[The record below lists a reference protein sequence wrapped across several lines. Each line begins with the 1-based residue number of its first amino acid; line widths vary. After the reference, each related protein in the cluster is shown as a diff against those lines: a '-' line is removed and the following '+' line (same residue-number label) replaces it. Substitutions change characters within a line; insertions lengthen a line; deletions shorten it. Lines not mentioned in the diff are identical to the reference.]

1 VYAADIDRTLTV
13 HATNRS
19 VTDVLRE
26 VRKQSGYDFFYDA
39 DLFKGIAPISLA
51 LQNVDIREALDRCL
65 LNTGLVYTINN
76 KIITISKGATK
87 SMNTAANR
95 RARVQQSGT
104 ISGTIT
110 SSNGT
115 TLSGATVRVVELNRS
130 TMTNADGRFTLEVPT
145 GQYTVE
151 VSYVAHDRYQQSGVQ
166 VQPEATR
173 TLNINLVETI
183 GAMEEVVVTALGI
196 KREEKEIGYAQQTI
210 HAEELSTAVA
220 NTWSDGLKGKVAGLN
235 MTSGNTGPINSQN
248 IQLRGNTSLD
258 PGGNAALIVVDG
270 VPMNQE
276 TTAYGNNVGAAYGTE
291 APVDYGNAISELKQE
306 DIESV
311 SVL

>member
-1 VYAADIDRTLTV
+1 FKQFVRAATAIICSSCLTLQVYAADIDRTLTI

-19 VTDVLRE
+19 ITDVLRE

-173 TLNINLVETI
+173 
-183 GAMEEVVVTALGI
+183 
-196 KREEKEIGYAQQTI
+196 
-210 HAEELSTAVA
+210 
-220 NTWSDGLKGKVAGLN
+220 
-235 MTSGNTGPINSQN
+235 
-248 IQLRGNTSLD
+248 
-258 PGGNAALIVVDG
+258 
-270 VPMNQE
+270 
-276 TTAYGNNVGAAYGTE
+276 
-291 APVDYGNAISELKQE
+291 
-306 DIESV
+306 
-311 SVL
+311 